1 MSKKNILIILAL
13 FIKCSVLAQSK
24 SAYRYTVDL
33 TRVEN
38 DRVFVELSAPK
49 ITSTETTFHLP
60 KIIPGTYSIADYGRY
75 ISDLKA
81 MDKKGNSLQ
90 IEQLDVNSWKIKDAN
105 KLAKVTYW
113 VDDILDTEREGAK
126 IYPMAAT
133 NIEEGKNFV
142 LNTSGFFGYFDNVKD
157 AAVDFT
163 IIRPKDFYG
172 STGLIARQTGE
183 PLQKLKKEIT
193 PSDADKRIDRYSV
206 ENYDRLID
214 SPLMYAKPDTA
225 IINVAGTEVLIGSY
239 SPTGKVTAK
248 EIANTVREV
257 LNAQA
262 NYLGG
267 KLPVDK
273 YAFIFFFVD
282 KPLNSY
288 GALEHWYSSFY
299 YMPELPIEKMQQQL
313 RDFAA
318 HEFFHIV
325 TPLNIHSEEIHRFGF
340 NDPKMSKHLWM
351 YEGVTEYFAGNVQV
365 KYGLITPEEYLGKI
379 REKMLIASG
388 FLDDVPFTD
397 ISKFTLD
404 KYADQYYNVYQK
416 GALIGMCLD
425 IKLRKLSI
433 GKYGMQNLMADLAR
447 KYGKSQPF
455 QDDVLFSDIEKLT
468 YPEIGDFLRRYVGGP
483 EKLPLAEMFELVGV
497 SYIPEKATQ
506 EHSLGFKNDAIG
518 LTELDGKKKLSIAKT
533 EGLNEQGRKL
543 DFRKGDV
550 LIKINGETIPDLGPE
565 LGEFIERL
573 QSTLKEGAMLGY
585 TVLRKN
591 EAGENKEVELSAA
604 ITKIDAVQKHVLAFK
619 EQPTSQELELQRSW
633 LTVQ

>member
-1 MSKKNILIILAL
+1 MKNCIPFVLVLLL
-13 FIKCSVLAQSK
+13 FYHLGFSQPNSEYKYS
-24 SAYRYTVDL
+24 VDL

-38 DRVFVELSAPK
+38 DRVFVELLSPSVNVNE
-49 ITSTETTFHLP
+49 IVFCFP

-75 ISDLKA
+75 VSEIKAFDRRGRELNVKNLDANRWQISDA
-81 MDKKGNSLQ
+81 TR
-90 IEQLDVNSWKIKDAN
+90 
-105 KLAKVTYW
+105 LAKITYW
-113 VDDILDTEREGAK
+113 VDDILDTHREGPG

-142 LNTSGFFGYFDNVKD
+142 INTSGFFGYLENTKDVPIRFD
-157 AAVDFT
+157 
-163 IIRPKDFYG
+163 IIRPKEFYG
-172 STGLIARQTGE
+172 STGLIALQTGE
-183 PLQKLKKEIT
+183 PLPKVKKEI
-193 PSDADKRIDRYSV
+193 SIDNSEKRVDRYAV

-225 IINVAGTEVLIGSY
+225 VIQVNGTEVLIGSY
-239 SPTGKVTAK
+239 SPTGKITAK
-248 EIANTVREV
+248 QIANTVREV
-257 LNAQA
+257 LMAQA

-273 YAFIFFFVD
+273 YAFLFYFVD

-299 YMPELPIEKMQQQL
+299 YMPELPIEKMEQQL

-340 NDPKMSKHLWM
+340 NDPQMSKHLWM

-365 KYGLITPEEYLGKI
+365 KYGLITTEDYLDKI
-379 REKMLIASG
+379 RQKMIIASG

-425 IKLRKLSI
+425 IKLRKLSD
-433 GKYGMQNLMADLAR
+433 GAYGLQNLMADLAK

-455 QDDVLFSDIEKLT
+455 RDDELFSEIEKLT
-468 YPEIGDFLRRYVGGP
+468 YPAIGDFLRRHVEGS
-483 EKLPLAEMFELVGV
+483 EKLPYSEIFEQVGV
-497 SYIPEKATQ
+497 NYTAEKTIQ
-506 EHSLGFKNDAIG
+506 EFSLGFKNNAIG
-518 LTELDGKKKLSIAKT
+518 VVDLNGKKKLTIAKL
-533 EGLNEQGRKL
+533 EELNEQGLKL
-543 DFRKGDV
+543 NFQKGDV
-550 LIKINGETIPDLGPE
+550 LLKINGEAIPDLGPD
-565 LGEFIERL
+565 LGNFIER
-573 QSTLKEGAMLGY
+573 QESNLKDGGHLSY
-585 TVLRKN
+585 FVLRIN
-591 EAGENKEVELSAA
+591 ESGERKEIELTAPVVRVEVKQRHLLS
-604 ITKIDAVQKHVLAFK
+604 FK
-619 EQPTSQELELQRSW
+619 ENVMTPELELRKAW
-633 LTVQ
+633 LTAE